1 MPKSSEIESPPLSP
15 GSEAD
20 RVRHNSK
27 SETESLP
34 DDKSQTSSRI
44 QDRLKKLSEKKCS
57 EVAESRLEHGPK
69 GEFLKKEISRYIKD
83 NKREN
88 GEEEPTEEE
97 IRKQI
102 FLPKTVDGFK
112 EPIKEWVENPTSN
125 VVPGW
130 NKKLLPENEIIR
142 PPDWRPPTPP
152 KVDLRLTPFI
162 ERAKQDATEV
172 KEEKVKM
179 EVTMKATEKDL
190 RDLRGSD
197 VILVMSSCGFVRFT
211 KDKFLEAKRMAEDV
225 RPSYGG
231 GRFGGRGGGR
241 GGRDGGRGGG
251 GRFGDDRRGG
261 GKRRS
266 RSRSRDRDSKRM
278 RRSSRSPR
286 GDRRRSRSRGDRRR
300 SRSRGHSDRHRRD
313 SHRSSHRDSPGG
325 RKDSHRS
332 PAGRRDSTRGSPMR
346 RRSPLPTSIGSPKP
360 SSRSRR
366 SPSLEIVSDIRRNDH
381 HAMSSSSSTRHRRS
395 PSPSPPR
402 YPRNGRS
409 PPPQRNY
416 SPAPDRVAGGRG
428 IRGHSPPPQSS
439 RYSRPEQTHS
449 RYSNSSPPPPSRSRY
464 SNSSPPPPSR
474 SRYSNSSPPP
484 PSNSRQPL
492 KPTASG
498 YHHSISPSPNNSPA
512 PEYYGGGRRSP
523 SPPPQQS
530 MTSRDHR
537 DRGSFHRDS
546 PRHGGS
552 ASGRYDSRDSRP
564 RQESRHGAGGDRSE
578 STSSGQPTTYAEYK
592 ALKAQ
597 RQ

>member
-1 MPKSSEIESPPLSP
+1 
-15 GSEAD
+15 
-20 RVRHNSK
+20 
-27 SETESLP
+27 
-34 DDKSQTSSRI
+34 
-44 QDRLKKLSEKKCS
+44 
-57 EVAESRLEHGPK
+57 
-69 GEFLKKEISRYIKD
+69 
-83 NKREN
+83 
-88 GEEEPTEEE
+88 
-97 IRKQI
+97 
-102 FLPKTVDGFK
+102 
-112 EPIKEWVENPTSN
+112 
-125 VVPGW
+125 
-130 NKKLLPENEIIR
+130 
-142 PPDWRPPTPP
+142 
-152 KVDLRLTPFI
+152 
-162 ERAKQDATEV
+162 
-172 KEEKVKM
+172 
-179 EVTMKATEKDL
+179 
-190 RDLRGSD
+190 
-197 VILVMSSCGFVRFT
+197 
-211 KDKFLEAKRMAEDV
+211 
-225 RPSYGG
+225 
-231 GRFGGRGGGR
+231 
-241 GGRDGGRGGG
+241 
-251 GRFGDDRRGG
+251 
-261 GKRRS
+261 
-266 RSRSRDRDSKRM
+266 M

-449 RYSNSSPPPPSRSRY
+449 R
-464 SNSSPPPPSR
+464 
-474 SRYSNSSPPP
+474 
-484 PSNSRQPL
+484 
-492 KPTASG
+492 
-498 YHHSISPSPNNSPA
+498 
-512 PEYYGGGRRSP
+512 
-523 SPPPQQS
+523 
-530 MTSRDHR
+530 
-537 DRGSFHRDS
+537 DS